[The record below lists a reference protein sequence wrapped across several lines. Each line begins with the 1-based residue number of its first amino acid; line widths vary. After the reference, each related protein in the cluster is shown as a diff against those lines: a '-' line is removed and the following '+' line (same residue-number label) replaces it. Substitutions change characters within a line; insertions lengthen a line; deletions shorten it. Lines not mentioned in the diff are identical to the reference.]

1 MFLMQETGTQ
11 RSELPFLWDIIP
23 LTYRSP
29 PSSD

>member
-11 RSELPFLWDIIP
+11 HSKLPLFWDIIP
-23 LTYRSP
+23 LTYRSL